1 MPCGID
7 SREWAVRKTG
17 LCWEVLSLVMST
29 QGFLTL
35 CSVLMSVFAVLHDK
49 SLKIHSFFYHL
60 SVSPQKASRSFLER
74 S

>member
-17 LCWEVLSLVMST
+17 LCCEALSLVMST

-35 CSVLMSVFAVLHDK
+35 CSVLMSMFAVLYDK
-49 SLKIHSFFYHL
+49 AVKIYSFFFL
-60 SVSPQKASRSFLER
+60 IISVFLHKKPLTDF
-74 S
+74 